1 MILNKTR
8 ASNLLRNIFNYSCKK
23 RAKNCKFT
31 RKKDYWKKIIVK
43 KSITTKYI
51 EYKQKKNNGTRTCN
65 SYRIS
70 TVQSFNSAMKC
81 RRTVSLKPFGL
92 SVEIWSW
99 FSRLASFYWVCNKD
113 FTSFLETNLWTH
125 DKLDIIMHE
134 KDILWEVATLK
145 EKWSILENCQIKKI
159 FLKKIW
165 K

>member
-1 MILNKTR
+1 MNT
-8 ASNLLRNIFNYSCKK
+8 N
-23 RAKNCKFT
+23 
-31 RKKDYWKKIIVK
+31 
-43 KSITTKYI
+43 
-51 EYKQKKNNGTRTCN
+51 KKNNWTRSCN

-99 FSRLASFYWVCNKD
+99 FSRLASFYWVCNED
-113 FTSFLETNLWTH
+113 FTSFILETNLWTH

-145 EKWSILENCQIKKI
+145 EKWSILENCQIKKNP
-159 FLKKIW
+159 F
-165 K
+165 